1 MSKTRYGALGNGR
14 SAWEVYDF
22 YKGLR
27 LLHTFTADQE
37 KALCKDAI
45 KKVKGGKIKEVD
57 PVTLEALKCMKL
69 FGISFDKAT
78 NELWYMFAQDRAVE
92 AKKQLEASI
101 V

>member
-1 MSKTRYGALGNGR
+1 MPKIRYGAVGNGR
-14 SAWEVYDF
+14 SIWEVYEF
-22 YKGLR
+22 CNGLR
-27 LLHTFTADQE
+27 LLHTFTADEE
-37 KALCKDAI
+37 KALCKAAI

-69 FGISFDKAT
+69 FGISSDKAT
-78 NELWYMFAQDRAVE
+78 NELWYMFAQDRAIE